1 MPPSGGRGQGSG
13 GRGERV
19 SGRGLGASQG
29 RGSSAARPA
38 AALVA
43 LVPTQAVQPAA
54 ATTPVT
60 EQPSSN
66 SAPSNGASGWGW
78 GGTTL
83 AQKLKQ
89 AEIQKSL
96 PAPVPAPEILAEEV
110 SLLVRLQ
117 TFCLFSCV
125 RTHSFID

>member
-1 MPPSGGRGQGSG
+1 MPPSGGRGQGAG

-29 RGSSAARPA
+29 RGSSATRPA
-38 AALVA
+38 AA
-43 LVPTQAVQPAA
+43 A
-54 ATTPVT
+54 ATATVAPAPTPATQPVATVTPVV
-60 EQPSSN
+60 EPPLSN

-89 AEIQKSL
+89 AEIQKLL
-96 PAPVPAPEILAEEV
+96 PTPVPAPEIVVDEV
-110 SLLVRLQ
+110 RHIKL
-117 TFCLFSCV
+117 
-125 RTHSFID
+125 

>member
-38 AALVA
+38 AATVTIAPAPTPAIQPVA
-43 LVPTQAVQPAA
+43 AV
-54 ATTPVT
+54 TPVA
-60 EQPSSN
+60 EQPLSN

-89 AEIQKSL
+89 AEIQKLL
-96 PAPVPAPEILAEEV
+96 PTPVPAPEVVVEEV
-110 SLLVRLQ
+110 SHIKL
-117 TFCLFSCV
+117 
-125 RTHSFID
+125 

>member
-1 MPPSGGRGQGSG
+1 MPPSGGRGQGAG

-38 AALVA
+38 AAA
-43 LVPTQAVQPAA
+43 IAPAPTPAVQPAA
-54 ATTPVT
+54 VVAPVT
-60 EQPSSN
+60 EQPTSN
-66 SAPSNGASGWGW
+66 SAPTNGASGWGW

-89 AEIQKSL
+89 AEIQKLL
-96 PAPVPAPEILAEEV
+96 PTPVPVPEILVEEV
-110 SLLVRLQ
+110 SGIVLL
-117 TFCLFSCV
+117 
-125 RTHSFID
+125 